1 MGAIYGEA
9 GPAPSA
15 AHRDRALELLA
26 HRGHGAP
33 GGWSAPGIVLGAR
46 GSGPAVDHTGQR
58 CAVLDGAILNERALR
73 VELGCT
79 AGGAALVLHAFE
91 RWGSECLERFN
102 GMFAIALWDGPS
114 RALWLARDRVGERP
128 LSYLA
133 AGGRIVFASEIKA
146 ILVDERIDRRVD
158 PRALAGFLTFANSGS
173 ELTMFE
179 GIRKLA
185 PGHWL
190 RFADRVVTVRLWWD
204 VDVAAIGSARQSETQ
219 LAGELRDLLEDAVRL
234 RVTSEAPVGA
244 FLSGGVDSAAV
255 TALMR
260 RHSGAPVHTF
270 TLAYEEGGVFDELE
284 HARANARALGS
295 EHHELRAGHGDLI
308 TGLRSLVYH
317 CDEPLGI
324 AASFNFLLLARLAA
338 EHVGVVLTGDGGDE
352 LFGGYR
358 RHVAEQLAPAWGRLP
373 HAIGE
378 AAVPALLARLP
389 RLGRTR
395 QIATVLPIADP
406 GRRAAAWLT
415 VLEPDLRAELLAPS
429 LRAGAGAHDAA
440 GALAACYGTPGPRG
454 RLGHQLYAELKA
466 WLPGTLFE
474 KTDRPTRAAGVE
486 ARMPLFDHRI
496 VELAFRIPDRHKV
509 RGRATKRVLRTA
521 VRGLAPEPARR
532 RRKHGFTIPTD
543 PWLRG
548 PVASYARE
556 ILFDERA
563 RRRGYFDTRVV
574 ERLFEEHHSGRRIWD
589 RALWMLL
596 NFELWHRIYLDREG
610 I

>member
-91 RWGSECLERFN
+91 RWGNECLERFN

-190 RFADRVVTVRLWWD
+190 RFADRVVTVRRWWD

-284 HARANARALGS
+284 HMRAPT
-295 EHHELRAGHGDLI
+295 HG
-308 TGLRSLVYH
+308 RSAVNTTS
-317 CDEPLGI
+317 C
-324 AASFNFLLLARLAA
+324 
-338 EHVGVVLTGDGGDE
+338 
-352 LFGGYR
+352 
-358 RHVAEQLAPAWGRLP
+358 APATATSSPACGRWSTTATSRSGSPQASTSCCSPGWRPSTSASCSRATAATSCSAATAVTSQSSSPPHGGGCHTRSARRPCLP
-373 HAIGE
+373 CSPACHDSVAHA
-378 AAVPALLARLP
+378 RSP
-389 RLGRTR
+389 RSCRSRT
-395 QIATVLPIADP
+395 P
-406 GRRAAAWLT
+406 AAA
-415 VLEPDLRAELLAPS
+415 P
-429 LRAGAGAHDAA
+429 
-440 GALAACYGTPGPRG
+440 
-454 RLGHQLYAELKA
+454 
-466 WLPGTLFE
+466 
-474 KTDRPTRAAGVE
+474 
-486 ARMPLFDHRI
+486 
-496 VELAFRIPDRHKV
+496 
-509 RGRATKRVLRTA
+509 
-521 VRGLAPEPARR
+521 
-532 RRKHGFTIPTD
+532 
-543 PWLRG
+543 
-548 PVASYARE
+548 
-556 ILFDERA
+556 
-563 RRRGYFDTRVV
+563 RRG
-574 ERLFEEHHSGRRIWD
+574 
-589 RALWMLL
+589 
-596 NFELWHRIYLDREG
+596 
-610 I
+610 